1 MDNAEIDGAH
11 PSHVLFSPDQKW
23 SPRWGLSFQRLLN
36 LAQLCLD
43 RRKFD
48 LRDKLMH
55 FTSRSPSPGCVI
67 EIETA
72 AAFRQPPFPIIV
84 PARREATNP
93 ASYSA

>member
-11 PSHVLFSPDQKW
+11 PSHVLFSQTRNGRR
-23 SPRWGLSFQRLLN
+23 SGELSFQRLLN

-55 FTSRSPSPGCVI
+55 FARRSPSPGCVI